1 MKGGWIFAIGL
12 LVGAAG
18 GGAAGCV
25 IMKQKYS
32 QIADEEIASVMARYS
47 QDMDKHRAEKKA
59 ETASKAEKALDTYSG
74 EEEKE
79 DTVTAG
85 KLQNV
90 KGWGDTTGAI
100 KKAEAAMS
108 RKARQTRK
116 PYVIEE
122 SVFTAP
128 DNPHKTGTLY
138 YFLDGAV
145 TNDDEKPLSM
155 EEVDELVGRES
166 LTFFGDDTD
175 IVYVRNEAL
184 SMDYEIVMQ
193 GRTYAELLKEKPYL
207 AK

>member
-18 GGAAGCV
+18 GGAAGCLF
-25 IMKQKYS
+25 MKQKYS

-47 QDMDKHRAEKKA
+47 QEMDKYRAKNRA
-59 ETASKAEKALDTYSG
+59 ETAIKAEKALDTYSG
-74 EEEKE
+74 EEKKE
-79 DTVTAG
+79 DTGTAG

-90 KGWGDTTGAI
+90 EGWGDTTSAI
-100 KKAEAAMS
+100 KKAEAVMS
-108 RKARQTRK
+108 RKDRQTRK

-122 SVFTAP
+122 SVFAAP

-155 EEVDELVGRES
+155 EDVDELVGRES

-175 IVYVRNEAL
+175 AVYVRNEAL